1 LYETESNWISTAIY
15 YPLLQKFSEK
25 FNMNTETRFIEG
37 HCLCKKYSFQIQSE
51 FIKFG
56 FASCHCS
63 VCRLAHASPVVLWS
77 GIKSENSHHFLVK
90 ENPAD
95 GHTIPKETL
104 SKFRS
109 SPQCTRYFCGTC
121 GTHLFIEYDR
131 STSSEAVKCPWEG
144 EIHFPSALL
153 DEDSV
158 ALLEEV
164 TDAFSFSLFILLFS
178 LLLLFRP

>member
-1 LYETESNWISTAIY
+1 
-15 YPLLQKFSEK
+15 
-25 FNMNTETRFIEG
+25 MNTETRFIEG

-178 LLLLFRP
+178 LLLLLRP

>member
-1 LYETESNWISTAIY
+1 MEGGFL
-15 YPLLQKFSEK
+15 
-25 FNMNTETRFIEG
+25 EG
-37 HCLCKKYSFQIQSE
+37 HCLCKKYSFQIRPE
-51 FIKFG
+51 FMDFG
-56 FASCHCS
+56 FETCHCS
-63 VCRLAHASPVVLWS
+63 ICRLAHASPVVLWS
-77 GIKSENSHHFLVK
+77 GIMPENSHHFLVK

-131 STSSEAVKCPWEG
+131 ISSGSEAQTCLSEG
-144 EIHFPSALL
+144 EINFPSALL

-164 TDAFSFSLFILLFS
+164 TIEFPSRSLYFCLFIYLFP
-178 LLLLFRP
+178 LYFRL